1 MMLSVYLLFLSI
13 VLVKSLKPSCQ
24 TCKFFIPNKI
34 KDNLGQCARFQDT
47 VYDDKQQVRLQK
59 NLAIFCRNEEKLCGK
74 SGYLYEPIEKH
85 EYAKNFKNYQY
96 KKFKNY
102 QYIKKLC
109 GDDFVEETNLEEL
122 ERIERDLIEVFKK
135 MRRHNLK
142 VIYNTPKTISKL
154 FKNLKE

>member
-34 KDNLGQCARFQDT
+34 NDNLGQCTMFQDT
-47 VYDDKQQVRLQK
+47 VYDDKQQVTLQK
-59 NLAIFCRNEEKLCGK
+59 NLAIHCRNDENLCGK
-74 SGYLYEPIEKH
+74 SGYLYEPIENH
-85 EYAKNFKNYQY
+85 EYA

-109 GDDFVEETNLEEL
+109 GDDFVNETNLDEL
-122 ERIERDLIEVFKK
+122 ERIERDLIDVFQK
-135 MRRHNLK
+135 MRRHNLRA
-142 VIYNTPKTISKL
+142 IYNTPKSISKL
-154 FKNLKE
+154 FENLKE

>member
-1 MMLSVYLLFLSI
+1 MLSVYLLFLLI

-34 KDNLGQCARFQDT
+34 NNDNLGQCARFQDII
-47 VYDDKQQVRLQK
+47 YDDKQQVRLQK
-59 NLAIFCRNEEKLCGK
+59 NLAIYCRNDENLCGK

-85 EYAKNFKNYQY
+85 KYA

-102 QYIKKLC
+102 HYINKLC
-109 GDDFVEETNLEEL
+109 GDDFVEETKLEEL

>member
-1 MMLSVYLLFLSI
+1 MLFVYLLFLSI
-13 VLVKSLKPSCQ
+13 VLVKSFTPSCQ
-24 TCKFFIPNKI
+24 TCKFFIPSKI
-34 KDNLGQCARFQDT
+34 NDNLGQCTMFQDT

-59 NLAIFCRNEEKLCGK
+59 NLAIHCRNDENLCGK
-74 SGYLYEPIEKH
+74 SGYLYESIEKE
-85 EYAKNFKNYQY
+85 EYA

-109 GDDFVEETNLEEL
+109 GDDFVEETNLDEL
-122 ERIERDLIEVFKK
+122 ERIERDLIDVFQK